1 MEFLHIFLI
10 TITLFSSFLIFLS
23 NNPVHSVLFLIF
35 TIINSSI
42 ILFLFNAEFLGLIF
56 IIIYVGAI
64 AIFFLFVVMMLN
76 VKIVKLNFLSFIPL
90 ITVLSFIGF
99 FNILT
104 LLDGLFTEYNFLDI
118 TSYNILID
126 NLSNIDVIGQSL
138 YNYYISVFLIA
149 GFILL
154 IAMIGAICLTLKF
167 SSIRK
172 NELFNKSFFA
182 GLSVLDYWFQNSSS
196 AVSLSP
202 ETATFVCVLG
212 VLGGICYLGFSG
224 LFGSK
229 PEDSHVPEEVPQPPE
244 DVSTTILRD
253 VSDKAACFEQTLD
266 SVRNECGLMTNAVSA
281 MDDKVARL
289 SVESDSKYV
298 NFQGVLSDSVNGH
311 KEMLLVMR
319 KQLKVLTE
327 ELELVMDQ
335 LDKLNLRIVGLG
347 DNTSNVNLGDATLSE
362 AAPASSVVV
371 ERTVHMVSEANINI
385 CTLFELFYGLVT
397 NISYAEKA
405 LFIFV

>member
-64 AIFFLFVVMMLN
+64 AILFLFVVMMLN

-172 NELFNKSFFA
+172 SQFSAFKRIILQFNTNKSFFA
-182 GLSVLDYWFQNSSS
+182 GLSVWDYWFQHCSS
-196 AVSLSP
+196 AVYLSP

-212 VLGGICYLGFSG
+212 LVSWFSYRTFSN
-224 LFGSK
+224 LFGSRPK
-229 PEDSHVPEEVPQPPE
+229 DRNVPTKTAQEEAPTTTE
-244 DVSTTILRD
+244 LDDV
-253 VSDKAACFEQTLD
+253 
-266 SVRNECGLMTNAVSA
+266 
-281 MDDKVARL
+281 
-289 SVESDSKYV
+289 VESVDSLKKEV
-298 NFQGVLSDSVNGH
+298 SNVVESNNIIMDEVGILDGRVSSFAVDLEGHEKVVLALQEQI
-311 KEMLLVMR
+311 KA
-319 KQLKVLTE
+319 LTE
-327 ELELVMDQ
+327 ELEFLKAQ
-335 LDKLNLRIVGLG
+335 LEEVSLHIIGVRQNTANSNLI
-347 DNTSNVNLGDATLSE
+347 DSTLSE
-362 AAPASSVVV
+362 AAPNSSVAVD
-371 ERTVHMVSEANINI
+371 RAVHMVAEPNIS
-385 CTLFELFYGLVT
+385 TLFDLFYGLGA
-397 NISYAEKA
+397 NLSYAEPC